1 MYQIP
6 VDSAPYQEM
15 TIAFKAHALRLTLRY
30 NSLVDYWALDVFDL
44 KRDRYTTQGQPL
56 VVGVPILWRRPV
68 EYCFILTD
76 ESGIGLDPVGGED
89 LGQRC
94 FLYIVDK
101 TQIPL

>member
-1 MYQIP
+1 MHLIP

-15 TIAFKAHALRLTLRY
+15 TIAFKAHSLRLTLRH
-30 NSLVDYWALDVFDL
+30 NSLADYWAMDVFDL
-44 KRDRYTTQGQPL
+44 KQDLYTAQGLPL
-56 VVGVPILWRRPV
+56 VVGVPLLWRRPV

-94 FLYIVDK
+94 LLYIADK